1 MKKKAMNKKVILALA
16 LAAGGLHAH
25 ANERLLVQVPAA
37 LDPTAPINA
46 AVRSECNVQALVG
59 NHVFSEVKQR
69 WPGAEAAASPR
80 DTGGAKALRLTIVSV
95 RGVGGGA
102 YSGPKSMNLKVEL
115 TQNGKVMQSTVLHR
129 DSFGGVFGGMK
140 GTCSIFERVAVA
152 LGKDVA
158 AWLSAGA
165 MAGAGRSAPSQAAAP
180 VQAPAPAALAAPAPV
195 VHDPAQ
201 REMP

>member
-1 MKKKAMNKKVILALA
+1 MKKKTMNKQVILTLA
-16 LAAGGLHAH
+16 LAAGGLQAH
-25 ANERLLVQVPAA
+25 ANERLLVQVLAV
-37 LDPTAPINA
+37 LDPSAPINA

-59 NHVFSEVKQR
+59 NAVFSEVKQR
-69 WPGAEAAASPR
+69 VPGAEPAAAPR
-80 DTGGAKALRLTIVSV
+80 DTGGAKALRLTLVSV

-115 TQNGKVMQSTVLHR
+115 TQNGKVLQSTVLHR
-129 DSFGGVFGGMK
+129 DSLGGVWGGVK

-158 AWLSAGA
+158 AWLPAATAAG
-165 MAGAGRSAPSQAAAP
+165 GRRSAPSQAAAP
-180 VQAPAPAALAAPAPV
+180 APAPAPAAATPAPV

>member
-1 MKKKAMNKKVILALA
+1 MKKKAMNRKAILALA

-25 ANERLLVQVPAA
+25 AGERLLVQVPAV
-37 LDPTAPINA
+37 LDASAPINA
-46 AVRSECNVQALVG
+46 AVRGECNVQTLVG
-59 NHVFSEVKQR
+59 NAVFSEVKQR
-69 WPGAEAAASPR
+69 VPSAEPAAAPR
-80 DTGGAKALRLTIVSV
+80 DTGGAKALRLTLVSV

-115 TQNGKVMQSTVLHR
+115 TQNGKVLQSTVLHR

-140 GTCSIFERVAVA
+140 GTCAIFERVAVA

-158 AWLSAGA
+158 AWLPAPAVAAG
-165 MAGAGRSAPSQAAAP
+165 GGRSAPSQAAAP
-180 VQAPAPAALAAPAPV
+180 APVPAVVTPASV